1 MLLLAH
7 INYTILPVYI
17 NSETNFT
24 WGIFI
29 NSTNWYD
36 GLLGQLKDDYDL
48 ILSPYSKSAIENG
61 DALLSWFIPAGAA
74 GLSMVYRKQSTNF
87 WKEASWPLRVFD
99 MQLWGLQIGVFI
111 IGAIA
116 LTLSRYVVKKFV
128 IYEMK
133 RSASLSHLG
142 NRWRAK
148 VFSDRLFHYY
158 AVMVGQGN
166 WENFG
171 RTEGGHKIRT
181 HMNILYIILALS
193 VMFGAFL
200 YEGLKFEIYYFN
212 KLLLNYLN

>member
-1 MLLLAH
+1 
-7 INYTILPVYI
+7 
-17 NSETNFT
+17 
-24 WGIFI
+24 
-29 NSTNWYD
+29 
-36 GLLGQLKDDYDL
+36 
-48 ILSPYSKSAIENG
+48 
-61 DALLSWFIPAGAA
+61 
-74 GLSMVYRKQSTNF
+74 
-87 WKEASWPLRVFD
+87 